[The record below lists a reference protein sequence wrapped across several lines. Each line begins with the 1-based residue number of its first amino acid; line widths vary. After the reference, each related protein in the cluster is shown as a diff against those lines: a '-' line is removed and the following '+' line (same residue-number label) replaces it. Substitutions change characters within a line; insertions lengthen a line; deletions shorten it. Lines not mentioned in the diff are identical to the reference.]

1 MTLLPEAAPA
11 FDWELELAAELDP
24 AELVWA
30 ELAGAE
36 LAGAELVAAEPP
48 ADGLAVAEP
57 PADGL
62 APPVLEDATP
72 SFTFAPN

>member
-1 MTLLPEAAPA
+1 MAG
-11 FDWELELAAELDP
+11 
-24 AELVWA
+24 A

-36 LAGAELVAAEPP
+36 LAGAEPP
-48 ADGLAVAEP
+48 ADGLAAADP

-62 APPVLEDATP
+62 APPVLEDANP

>member
-1 MTLLPEAAPA
+1 
-11 FDWELELAAELDP
+11 
-24 AELVWA
+24 
-30 ELAGAE
+30 LAGAE
-36 LAGAELVAAEPP
+36 LAAAELTA
-48 ADGLAVAEP
+48 AEP

>member
-1 MTLLPEAAPA
+1 MAG
-11 FDWELELAAELDP
+11 
-24 AELVWA
+24 A

-36 LAGAELVAAEPP
+36 LAGAEPP
-48 ADGLAVAEP
+48 ADGLAAADP

-62 APPVLEDATP
+62 APPVLKDATP

>member
-1 MTLLPEAAPA
+1 M
-11 FDWELELAAELDP
+11 
-24 AELVWA
+24 
-30 ELAGAE
+30 AGAE
-36 LAGAELVAAEPP
+36 LAAAELIAAEPP